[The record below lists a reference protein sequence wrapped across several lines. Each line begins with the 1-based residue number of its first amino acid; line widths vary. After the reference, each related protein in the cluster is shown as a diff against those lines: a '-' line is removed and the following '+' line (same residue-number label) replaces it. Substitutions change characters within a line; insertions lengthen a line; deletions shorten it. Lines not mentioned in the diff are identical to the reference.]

1 MGNSDIDIKLQN
13 ISKVNYGCFIL
24 HNYCETRDSAFNFWE
39 IKSQVARI
47 SNNIVGNNGPNN
59 FYSENSDE
67 GIVVGKVISNY
78 IKDCSTSIFSK
89 LTISSNKLSYV
100 NNLHVTL

>member
-13 ISKVNYGCFIL
+13 ISNVKYTCFIL

-39 IKSQVARI
+39 IKSQVTRI

-67 GIVVGKVISNY
+67 GIAVGKVISNY
-78 IKDCSTSIFSK
+78 IKDCSTKHFFK
-89 LTISSNKLSYV
+89 AYDKFK
-100 NNLHVTL
+100 